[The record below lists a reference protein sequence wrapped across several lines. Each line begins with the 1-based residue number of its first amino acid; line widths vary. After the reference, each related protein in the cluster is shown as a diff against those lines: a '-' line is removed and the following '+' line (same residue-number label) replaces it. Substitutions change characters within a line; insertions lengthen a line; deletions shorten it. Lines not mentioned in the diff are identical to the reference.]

1 MSIIQFDMPVGWE
14 SIAFAL
20 AKREPKTPMAFYN
33 RMLWVLLAL
42 IVAPLYSNI
51 NADYKLP
58 VLAVGIGFAVVLVVW
73 VTIFAWKKPDH
84 LLYGAETHFEKWKE
98 ERKQPG
104 GGQTLVSSPPS
115 HDTPEGVVANQ

>member
-1 MSIIQFDMPVGWE
+1 MAVGWE
-14 SIAFAL
+14 SIALAL

-33 RMLWVLLAL
+33 RMLWVLVAL

-51 NADYKLP
+51 EPTYKLP
-58 VLAVGIGFAVVLVVW
+58 VLAIGISLSVILGIW
-73 VTIFAWKKPDH
+73 VTIFAWKKPDY

-104 GGQTLVSSPPS
+104 TGQTLVSGPPQ
-115 HDTPEGVVANQ
+115 HEAPEGVVANQ